1 MIEKKW
7 QYKNKEHKPE
17 KIREVA
23 KKYSIPSVIAAI
35 LLNRSVEE
43 EDIPSFFSKSMQDVI
58 NPMEMKDMD
67 KAVERIIQALQNG
80 EPVMVY
86 GD

>member
-1 MIEKKW
+1 M
-7 QYKNKEHKPE
+7 Q
-17 KIREVA
+17 

-35 LLNRSVEE
+35 LLNRSVNE

-67 KAVERIIQALQNG
+67 KAVERIIQALQTLDRVLFT
-80 EPVMVY
+80 EIMT
-86 GD
+86 